1 MLRNLILST
10 NSFVGKKVSI
20 GLRYVIEM
28 GAAEGVVIEESSIGV
43 LVQVKR
49 NTVFYPWTSIVYL
62 RIDE

>member
-1 MLRNLILST
+1 MST

-20 GLRYVIEM
+20 GLRYVSEM
-28 GAAEGVVIEESSIGV
+28 GAAEGVVLDETSVGV

>member
-10 NSFVGKKVSI
+10 NSLVGKKVSI

-28 GAAEGVVIEESSIGV
+28 GAAEGVVLEETPSGFY
-43 LVQVKR
+43 VQVKR
-49 NTVFYPWTSIVYL
+49 NVLFYPWTSVVYV